1 VRAFCKVAA
10 KTHTRARTYVPGI
23 MNFTSPVQQVKMLQW
38 IENNRDQVGVLTHA
52 WEAKEKA
59 RRAANA

>member
-1 VRAFCKVAA
+1 
-10 KTHTRARTYVPGI
+10 